1 MEWKKDFNID
11 WIVID
16 IKTHVRDIFSVHES
30 LLYDTVMSINEYDH
44 ESGALKLYERADLY
58 PT

>member
-11 WIVID
+11 WIGID
-16 IKTHVRDIFSVHES
+16 IKTHVRDIVAVHES
-30 LLYDTVMSINEYDH
+30 LLYDTVMSSNEDDY
-44 ESGALKLYERADLY
+44 ESGELKLYERADLY